1 MAHIFQ
7 NNNLKLLTLILLAL
21 FIAAPLN
28 AKEDLAT
35 VKQRMM
41 IESLSQYQ
49 GNCPCPYNYA
59 SNGSHCGARSAYTKR
74 GGTSPLCYPS
84 DITDEQAIKWAE
96 QHNAN

>member
-1 MAHIFQ
+1 MR
-7 NNNLKLLTLILLAL
+7 KLLAIIALLVFAV
-21 FIAAPLN
+21 APLD
-28 AKEDLAT
+28 AKEDLGNI
-35 VKQRMM
+35 KQRM
-41 IESLSQYQ
+41 IRESLSQYQ

>member
-1 MAHIFQ
+1 MLVRLF
-7 NNNLKLLTLILLAL
+7 KLLAIIALLVFAV
-21 FIAAPLN
+21 APLH

-84 DITDEQAIKWAE
+84 DITDEQSIEWQQE
-96 QHNAN
+96 HGD

>member
-1 MAHIFQ
+1 MR
-7 NNNLKLLTLILLAL
+7 KLLAIIALLVFAV
-21 FIAAPLN
+21 APLH

-84 DITDEQAIKWAE
+84 DITDEQAIEWQQE
-96 QHNAN
+96 HGD

>member
-1 MAHIFQ
+1 MR
-7 NNNLKLLTLILLAL
+7 KLLAIIALLVFAV
-21 FIAAPLN
+21 APLH

-84 DITDEQAIKWAE
+84 DITDEQSIEWQQE
-96 QHNAN
+96 HGD

>member
-1 MAHIFQ
+1 MLVRLF
-7 NNNLKLLTLILLAL
+7 KLLAIIALLVFAV
-21 FIAAPLN
+21 APLH

-35 VKQRMM
+35 VKQRM
-41 IESLSQYQ
+41 IRESLSQYQ
-49 GNCPCPYNYA
+49 GNFPCPYNYA

>member
-1 MAHIFQ
+1 MLVRLF
-7 NNNLKLLTLILLAL
+7 KLLAIIALLVFAV
-21 FIAAPLN
+21 APLH

-59 SNGSHCGARSAYTKR
+59 SNGSHCGARSAYSKR

-84 DITDEQAIKWAE
+84 DITDEQSIEWQQE
-96 QHNAN
+96 HGD

>member
-1 MAHIFQ
+1 MLVRLF
-7 NNNLKLLTLILLAL
+7 KLLAIIALLVFAV
-21 FIAAPLN
+21 APLH

-35 VKQRMM
+35 VKQRM
-41 IESLSQYQ
+41 IRESLSQYH

-84 DITDEQAIKWAE
+84 DITDEQSIEWQQE
-96 QHNAN
+96 HGD

>member
-1 MAHIFQ
+1 MI
-7 NNNLKLLTLILLAL
+7 NLRYICS
-21 FIAAPLN
+21 IIIIISIPIAPLH

-35 VKQRMM
+35 IKQRM
-41 IESLSQYQ
+41 IRESLSQYH

-84 DITDEQAIKWAE
+84 DITDEQARTWVE
-96 QHNAN
+96 QHDAE